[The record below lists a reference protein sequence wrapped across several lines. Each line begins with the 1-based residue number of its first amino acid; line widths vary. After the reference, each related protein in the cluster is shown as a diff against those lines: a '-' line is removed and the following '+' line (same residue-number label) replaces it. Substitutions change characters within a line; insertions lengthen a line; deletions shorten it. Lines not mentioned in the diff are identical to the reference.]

1 MKTHRITRAA
11 TSVLPLILWLL
22 LPQTA
27 HCFYNPSTGR
37 WLSRDPIQEE
47 GGINLLAF
55 CRNAPVDASDDLGA
69 DPDWPDAGDVATTY
83 ATGGVGLV
91 AGVREVVSGYSD
103 LNELASAI
111 IENANPDQQI
121 DMLIGLQ
128 QASGQQLSE
137 GLRQA
142 VKPMVTVLGRYK
154 PDMGSILSDDKWF
167 NEWKALGHNILNLP
181 EDVYTR
187 QKNIKWLSSA
197 IRRGDEI
204 YLASKPG
211 IEMRENSAYWD
222 ELRYLEYAGYVRERD
237 YMVKRKN
244 W

>member
-1 MKTHRITRAA
+1 MKTCIMTKAA
-11 TSVLPLILWLL
+11 IPVAVLVACLL
-22 LPQTA
+22 APQTA

-37 WLSRDPIQEE
+37 WLSRDTIQEE

-91 AGVREVVSGYSD
+91 AGVRDAVSGYSD

-111 IENANPDQQI
+111 IENADPDQQI

-137 GLRQA
+137 GLRKA
-142 VKPMVTVLGRYK
+142 VKPMVTVLGKYE
-154 PDMGSILSDDKWF
+154 PDMKSILSDDKWF

-181 EDVYTR
+181 KDVYTR
-187 QKNIKWLSSA
+187 QQNIKWLSSA
-197 IRRGDEI
+197 IRRGDAI
-204 YLASKPG
+204 YMASKPG
-211 IEMRENSAYWD
+211 IEMRENSGYAD
-222 ELRYLEYAGYVRERD
+222 ELRYLEYAGYVREGD
-237 YMVKRKN
+237 YMVKRTN